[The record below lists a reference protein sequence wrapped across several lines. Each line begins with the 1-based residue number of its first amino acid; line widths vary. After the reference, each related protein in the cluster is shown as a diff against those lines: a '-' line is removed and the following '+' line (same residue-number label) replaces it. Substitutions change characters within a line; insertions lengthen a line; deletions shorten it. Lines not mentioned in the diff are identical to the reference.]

1 MNKVLVTGS
10 RGFLGNN
17 ICKELAFNNIVYTLS
32 RSNSTYNYDLIH
44 NIPIFNENFDIVIH
58 TAGLAH
64 VIPKTKFEK
73 TSFYNSNIL
82 ITQNLLKGLENISIK
97 KFIYIS
103 SVSVYGLS
111 SGNMISEKQELNA
124 NDPYGSS
131 KIYSETYISIWCK
144 IRDVKL
150 TILRLPLLVGVN
162 PPGNLN
168 AMIKGIKQGYYFNI
182 GGGQAK
188 KSMVMVS
195 DVSKILMTA
204 SEIGGIYNLTDTYH
218 PSFLEFSHS
227 ISKQLNNKFIF
238 NIPLFIASIIA
249 KIGDLSGNWFPL
261 NSSKLSKIT
270 STLTFD
276 DTKAQNAFNWNPQK
290 VIDVFKIKL

>member
-1 MNKVLVTGS
+1 MLVTGS
-10 RGFLGNN
+10 SGFLGNN
-17 ICKELAFNNIVYTLS
+17 ICKELGLNNIVFTLS
-32 RSNSTYNYDLIH
+32 RSKSTYNCDLIH
-44 NIPIFNENFDIVIH
+44 NIPIFNENFDTVIH

-64 VIPKTKFEK
+64 VIPKSISEK

-124 NDPYGSS
+124 TDPYGSS
-131 KIYSETYISIWCK
+131 KIFSETYISTWCK
-144 IRDVKL
+144 IHDVKL
-150 TILRLPLLVGVN
+150 TILRLPLLVGLN

-168 AMIKGIKQGYYFNI
+168 SMIRGIKYGYYFNI
-182 GGGQAK
+182 AGGQAK

-195 DVSKILMTA
+195 DVSKIMMSV

-218 PSFLEFSHS
+218 PSFLEFSNS
-227 ISKQLNNKFIF
+227 ISKQLNNKFIL
-238 NIPLFIASIIA
+238 NIPLFIARIIA
-249 KIGDLSGNWFPL
+249 KIGDLFGNWFPL
-261 NSSKLSKIT
+261 NSTKLTKIT

-276 DTKAQNAFNWNPQK
+276 DTKAKNTFNWNPQK
-290 VIDVFKIKL
+290 VIDVFKIK

>member
-1 MNKVLVTGS
+1 VNKVLVTGS
-10 RGFLGNN
+10 SGFLGNN
-17 ICKELAFNNIVYTLS
+17 ICKELGLNNIVFTLS
-32 RSNSTYNYDLIH
+32 RSKSTYNCDLIH
-44 NIPIFNENFDIVIH
+44 NIPIFNENFDTVIH

-64 VIPKTKFEK
+64 VIPKSISEK

-124 NDPYGSS
+124 TDPYGSS
-131 KIYSETYISIWCK
+131 KIFSETYISTWCK
-144 IRDVKL
+144 IHDVKL
-150 TILRLPLLVGVN
+150 TILRLPLLVGLN

-168 AMIKGIKQGYYFNI
+168 SMIRGIKYGYYFNI
-182 GGGQAK
+182 AGGQAK

-195 DVSKILMTA
+195 DVSKIMMSV

-218 PSFLEFSHS
+218 PSFLEFS
-227 ISKQLNNKFIF
+227 
-238 NIPLFIASIIA
+238 
-249 KIGDLSGNWFPL
+249 
-261 NSSKLSKIT
+261 NSSFSFNFFSSSYFRRWFLYSCSSSKSSPVYSDLKTVVIIVLFFYHVKNFFCNFISNIIIT
-270 STLTFD
+270 T
-276 DTKAQNAFNWNPQK
+276 
-290 VIDVFKIKL
+290 IKGSINEII

>member
-1 MNKVLVTGS
+1 MLVTGS
-10 RGFLGNN
+10 SGFLGNN
-17 ICKELAFNNIVYTLS
+17 ICKELGLNNIVFTLS
-32 RSNSTYNYDLIH
+32 RSKSTYNCDLIH
-44 NIPIFNENFDIVIH
+44 NIPIFNENFDTVIH

-64 VIPKTKFEK
+64 VIPKSISEK

-124 NDPYGSS
+124 TDPYGSS
-131 KIYSETYISIWCK
+131 KKFSETYISTWCK
-144 IRDVKL
+144 IHDVKL
-150 TILRLPLLVGVN
+150 TILRLPLLVGLN

-168 AMIKGIKQGYYFNI
+168 SMIRGIKYGYYFNI
-182 GGGQAK
+182 AGGQAK

-195 DVSKILMTA
+195 DVSKIMMSV

-218 PSFLEFSHS
+218 PSFLEFSNS
-227 ISKQLNNKFIF
+227 ISKQLNNKFIL
-238 NIPLFIASIIA
+238 NIPLFIARIIA
-249 KIGDLSGNWFPL
+249 KIGDLFGNWFPL
-261 NSSKLSKIT
+261 NSTKLTKIT

-276 DTKAQNAFNWNPQK
+276 DTKAKNTFNWNPQK
-290 VIDVFKIKL
+290 VIDVFKIK